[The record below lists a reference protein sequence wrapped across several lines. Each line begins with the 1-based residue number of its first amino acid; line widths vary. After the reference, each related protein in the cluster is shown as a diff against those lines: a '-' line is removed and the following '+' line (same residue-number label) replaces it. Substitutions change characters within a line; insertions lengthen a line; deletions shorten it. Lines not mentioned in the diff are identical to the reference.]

1 MRKTKNLA
9 LRKKRRRGKNKIEA
23 QKELEKEKLAFELL
37 PNKEG
42 TALARFQSV
51 YLK

>member
-23 QKELEKEKLAFELL
+23 QKELEKEKILL
-37 PNKEG
+37 SFYRIKKVLPWQDFNP
-42 TALARFQSV
+42 SI
-51 YLK
+51 